1 MCTNSL
7 NIRTLSP
14 WILEYCNV
22 QSRSKKVGQKKMAK
36 TDMERVGLFSE
47 QGYTT
52 ISDPYV
58 PPTGSEF

>member
-1 MCTNSL
+1 
-7 NIRTLSP
+7 
-14 WILEYCNV
+14 
-22 QSRSKKVGQKKMAK
+22 MAK

-52 ISDPYV
+52 IADPYI